1 MILESKKTLSKMSY
15 SSVTKEL
22 VLHYNNGEMVTYK
35 NVPESVYEQIK
46 TNGRVLT
53 QDINNTLTNYQK
65 VQMV

>member
-46 TNGRVLT
+46 ANGRVLT
-53 QDINNTLTNYQK
+53 QDVSSTLTKYQK

>member
-46 TNGRVLT
+46 ANGRVLT
-53 QDINNTLTNYQK
+53 QDVSSTLTKYQK
-65 VQMV
+65 LQMV

>member
-1 MILESKKTLSKMSY
+1 MILENKKTLSKMSY

-46 TNGRVLT
+46 ANGRVLT
-53 QDINNTLTNYQK
+53 QDVSNTLTNYQK

>member
-35 NVPESVYEQIK
+35 NVPETIYEQIK
-46 TNGRVLT
+46 ANGRVLT
-53 QDINNTLTNYQK
+53 QDVSNTLTNYQK
-65 VQMV
+65 IQMV